1 MYGQSSSKNSK
12 KETFHEED
20 GVKALFIVDVQ
31 NDFCPG
37 GSLAVAGGDKVVP
50 VINRL
55 QEKFD
60 FVVASKDWHPS
71 NSVHFRMWPPHC
83 VQNTRGAEFHH
94 ELRLESIRQLFL
106 KGTSGQDDGY
116 SAYEATNLDLEHY
129 LKTNNVTDLYIAG
142 LATDYCIKATALD
155 SAKKGF
161 KTYVVTDAV
170 AAVNAQPE
178 DGELALQAMEGAGVI
193 LVDSSHV

>member
-1 MYGQSSSKNSK
+1 
-12 KETFHEED
+12 
-20 GVKALFIVDVQ
+20 VKALLIVDVQ

-37 GSLAVAGGDKVVP
+37 GSLAVTGGDKVVP

-60 FVVASKDWHPS
+60 LIVASKDWHPS
-71 NSVHFRMWPPHC
+71 HSGHFRIWPPHC
-83 VQNTRGAEFHH
+83 VQNTPGAEFHPQ
-94 ELRLESIRQLFL
+94 LRPDNIRQLFL
-106 KGTSGQDDGY
+106 KGTRDRDDGY

-142 LATDYCIKATALD
+142 LATDYCVKATALD

-170 AAVNAQPE
+170 AAVNVQPE
-178 DGELALQAMEGAGVI
+178 DGQLALQAMEGAGVI
-193 LVDSSHV
+193 LVESSRV